1 MRIYVGRFERCRMV
15 WSRLRMSVAKTKPPA
30 CQSNPTA
37 QKLLM
42 ALILI
47 WVYSSVLSEFDG
59 QNKTVLK
66 DTLYAAGFGV
76 EFSRVLI
83 DPLRLGKSCVVLV
96 KDETSSGD
104 NWTIVRHYWS
114 TQTGSNTQEKK
125 VEAQHRDVESAD
137 WDSVQQGGA
146 VYCITVWGR
155 RSRRARTYSTP

>member
-1 MRIYVGRFERCRMV
+1 MRIYVGRFESCRMV

-30 CQSNPTA
+30 CQSNQTA

-42 ALILI
+42 ALMLI

-83 DPLRLGKSCVVLV
+83 YPLRLGI
-96 KDETSSGD
+96 SSGD
-104 NWTIVRHYWS
+104 NWTIVRHYWC
-114 TQTGSNTQEKK
+114 TRTGSNTQEKK
-125 VEAQHRDVESAD
+125 TEARLSDVESAD
-137 WDSVQQGGA
+137 WDSVQQVGP
-146 VYCITVWGR
+146 VYCITVWGKR
-155 RSRRARTYSTP
+155 NRRARTYSTP